1 MNWEIRDLTFGYPGL
16 PLFRDFSLKMGDEN
30 PLVILGPSGCGKTT
44 LLRRIAS
51 LHPFSAPVQPAF
63 PPFSFVFQEPRLL
76 PWRSVED
83 NVAIPLVAPLGKEGA
98 YERARTYL
106 SLVGLKGRERSY
118 PSGLSGGQRQRVSIA
133 RAFAFPSQGVLLDE
147 PFQSLDLP
155 LRIQLM
161 DLVLNLLKR
170 DHRSAVMVTHDPREA
185 IYMAQRI
192 VVLSSPPVRILMDEE
207 VSFEQAERAYSSKTA
222 AELEARLFAA
232 LSSSI

>member
-1 MNWEIRDLTFGYPGL
+1 MNWEIRDLTFGYPNL
-16 PLFRDFSLKMGDEN
+16 PLFYNFSLKMGEEN

-51 LHPFSAPVQPAF
+51 LPPFSVPVQPSL
-63 PPFSFVFQEPRLL
+63 PTFSFVFQEPRLL
-76 PWRSVED
+76 PWRTVEE
-83 NVAIPLVAPLGKEGA
+83 NVAIPLIAPLGKDGA

-106 SLVGLKGRERSY
+106 SLVGLEGREHSY
-118 PSGLSGGQRQRVSIA
+118 PPGLSGGQRQRVSIA

-147 PFQSLDLP
+147 PFQSLDVP

-161 DLVLNLLKR
+161 DLVLMLLKR

-192 VVLSSPPVRILMDEE
+192 VVFSAPPVRILMDER
-207 VSFEQAERAYSSKTA
+207 VCLDPSERAYSSKTS

-232 LSSSI
+232 LSSSA

>member
-1 MNWEIRDLTFGYPGL
+1 MKWEIRDLSFGYPGL
-16 PLFRDFSLKMGDEN
+16 LLFDRFSLRMGDEN

-51 LHPFSAPVQPAF
+51 LPPFNPPVKPSF
-63 PPFSFVFQEPRLL
+63 PPFSFVFQESRLL

-83 NVAIPLVAPLGKEGA
+83 NVAIPLLAPLGKERA
-98 YERARTYL
+98 YERARAYL
-106 SLVGLKGRERSY
+106 SLVGLEGRERSY
-118 PSGLSGGQRQRVSIA
+118 PAGLSGGQRQRVSIA

-161 DLVLNLLKR
+161 DLVLTLLNR
-170 DHRSAVMVTHDPREA
+170 ERRSAVMVTHDPREA

-192 VVLSSPPVRILMDEE
+192 VVLSAPPVRILMDER
-207 VSFEQAERAYSSKTA
+207 VSLHQADRAYSSKTS

-232 LSSSI
+232 LSNSV